1 MLYIIL
7 ITLTILLMILIAFL
21 WKIIL
26 NHKRLL
32 IDLVNDNYILNK
44 TILEQDKTN
53 KLLQTI
59 LMINYLLLTANQQE
73 YEKFTY
79 FYNKLYFLGVSQE
92 ILNNNEQLIEFYYDL
107 LENKY
112 DLKEGKK
119 PFTFEFVL
127 KDNNQ

>member
-1 MLYIIL
+1 
-7 ITLTILLMILIAFL
+7 MILIAFL

-26 NHKRLL
+26 NNKRLL
-32 IDLVNDNYILNK
+32 INLVNDNSVLNK

-53 KLLQTI
+53 KLLQII

>member
-26 NHKRLL
+26 NNKRLL
-32 IDLVNDNYILNK
+32 INLVNDNSVLNK

-53 KLLQTI
+53 KLLQII

>member
-26 NHKRLL
+26 NNKRLL
-32 IDLVNDNYILNK
+32 INLVNDNSVLNK